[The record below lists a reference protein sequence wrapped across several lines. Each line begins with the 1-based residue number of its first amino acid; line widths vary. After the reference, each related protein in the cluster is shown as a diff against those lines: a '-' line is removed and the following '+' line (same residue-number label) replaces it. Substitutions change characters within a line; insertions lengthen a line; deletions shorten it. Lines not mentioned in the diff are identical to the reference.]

1 MKNIFLITLRRI
13 LWVACPLL
21 MIAISAAPE
30 WPARIEML
38 EDSLFKDVLYKP
50 AVAWKNTVER
60 IPVFQHSVEKEIDN
74 TSLEQNIN
82 VKPTVT
88 LIANNPVFSQKS
100 TVINLNEPVKIE
112 KKLELAS
119 SNLIPADKDEKK
131 IAYNKPKF
139 ILAVGDSLMSE
150 VSQGLRSGLSKDIK
164 VKDIHKSSTGLTNI
178 DYYDWPETAYKN
190 VLNYKPDWVVIHL
203 GGNDGQDIKSGN
215 RFIRVTDPEWTD
227 IYYQRANLLI
237 SKIRKANP
245 NVNIVWLGLP
255 AMRDNKFA
263 AKMNIIRKAQEKAA
277 KNNNIIYIDTVNDMG
292 LGSSYQKQA
301 KINGKTLTLRRTDGI
316 HYTRDGGIV
325 LADEIINYKE
335 LKW

>member
-13 LWVACPLL
+13 LWVVCPLL

-112 KKLELAS
+112 KKLEVAN

-150 VSQGLRSGLSKDIK
+150 VSQGLRAGLSKDIK

-203 GGNDGQDIKSGN
+203 GGFDS
-215 RFIRVTDPEWTD
+215 
-227 IYYQRANLLI
+227 
-237 SKIRKANP
+237 
-245 NVNIVWLGLP
+245 
-255 AMRDNKFA
+255 
-263 AKMNIIRKAQEKAA
+263 
-277 KNNNIIYIDTVNDMG
+277 
-292 LGSSYQKQA
+292 
-301 KINGKTLTLRRTDGI
+301 
-316 HYTRDGGIV
+316 
-325 LADEIINYKE
+325 
-335 LKW
+335 